1 MKKIL
6 YIIIPVVIVVMVVV
20 KLRTNKEITDNKV
33 YQIDKSE
40 QIHVT
45 AHTVTIT
52 EVNAPYEFPG
62 IFEPNKETKI
72 SADIQGKITEML
84 VDVGTSVQ
92 KGQTLIQLDNSL
104 LKIQLQSAEVQ
115 IEGLEADVKRYLVL
129 AKADA
134 IQEIQLEKSE
144 LALKAA
150 KLNRAT
156 LIEQI
161 NKTAVKAPFDGV
173 ITAKLTDE
181 GAFAAPGIP
190 LLQLTNILSLR
201 FSVNV
206 TETDLKY
213 FEEGN
218 TVTVIPDQYS
228 DLYLEGKIILTGSKA
243 NTANGFPVQIL
254 VNNTEGNKIKAGMF
268 GRVKIQGNYSQ
279 KGILI
284 PSSAVVGNAMQP
296 EVYVVENGKASLR
309 KVKLRGRIAEKVI
322 IESGLQAGETLIT
335 GGILNLFDGANVKI
349 K

>member
-6 YIIIPVVIVVMVVV
+6 YIIIPIVIVIIVVV
-20 KLRTNKEITDNKV
+20 KLKNNKEITDKKV

-40 QIHVT
+40 QVSVT
-45 AHTVTIT
+45 ANTVRIS
-52 EVNAPYEFPG
+52 ELNAPREFPG
-62 IFEPNKETKI
+62 IFEPNKETKV

-84 VDVGTSVQ
+84 VDVGTVVQ

-104 LKIQLQSAEVQ
+104 LKIQLQSSEVQ

-156 LIEQI
+156 LMEQI
-161 NKTAVKAPFDGV
+161 NKTAVKAPFGGI

-190 LLQLTNILSLR
+190 LLQLTNILYLR
-201 FSVNV
+201 FTVNIP
-206 TETDLKY
+206 ENDLKY
-213 FEEGN
+213 FEEGKL
-218 TVTVIPDQYS
+218 VTVIPD
-228 DLYLEGKIILTGSKA
+228 LYPELNLEGKIILTGSKA
-243 NTANGFPVQIL
+243 NQANGFPVQIL
-254 VNNTEGNKIKAGMF
+254 VNNTIGNKIKAGMF
-268 GRVKIQGNYSQ
+268 GKIKISENDSQ

-284 PSSAVVGNAMQP
+284 PSSAIVGSAIQP
-296 EVYVVENGKASLR
+296 EVYVVTEGKATVR
-309 KVKLRGRIAEKVI
+309 KIKMRGRIAENVI
-322 IESGLQAGETLIT
+322 VESGLQVGDMLIT
-335 GGILNLFDGANVKI
+335 GGILNLFEGANVKI

>member
-1 MKKIL
+1 M
-6 YIIIPVVIVVMVVV
+6 
-20 KLRTNKEITDNKV
+20 
-33 YQIDKSE
+33 
-40 QIHVT
+40 
-45 AHTVTIT
+45 
-52 EVNAPYEFPG
+52 
-62 IFEPNKETKI
+62 
-72 SADIQGKITEML
+72 
-84 VDVGTSVQ
+84 
-92 KGQTLIQLDNSL
+92 
-104 LKIQLQSAEVQ
+104 
-115 IEGLEADVKRYLVL
+115 
-129 AKADA
+129 
-134 IQEIQLEKSE
+134 
-144 LALKAA
+144 
-150 KLNRAT
+150 
-156 LIEQI
+156 
-161 NKTAVKAPFDGV
+161 
-173 ITAKLTDE
+173 
-181 GAFAAPGIP
+181 
-190 LLQLTNILSLR
+190 
-201 FSVNV
+201 NV